1 MPLVNPAKQLYHSMD
16 IENLDVP
23 AKEPETKGLLAPRKS
38 MMPTSQDNRVN
49 QPAFRVG
56 NHMLLLRK
64 QREMLKDV

>member
-23 AKEPETKGLLAPRKS
+23 AKRTESKGLLAPTRNS
-38 MMPTSQDNRVN
+38 MSDEQDGRTK

-56 NHMLLLRK
+56 HHMLLLRK
-64 QREMLKDV
+64 ERERLQDV

>member
-1 MPLVNPAKQLYHSMD
+1 MPLINPAKQLYNSMD

-23 AKEPETKGLLAPRKS
+23 AKKPETKGLLAPKKS
-38 MMPTSQDNRVN
+38 IMPTSQDDRVN